1 VSAQGLYK
9 KLKFNKPMLDP
20 RKDLIPDLIPCSYRN
35 NANTVQIVRISEPM
49 FAYFERVVMPGQIL
63 YFKAT
68 EDSMLEVYEANM
80 ASSAHVDTFPCQQ
93 LSSIGSIGTNNN
105 NLLKK
110 EISPRNHSL
119 VNQAA

>member
-1 VSAQGLYK
+1 
-9 KLKFNKPMLDP
+9 M
-20 RKDLIPDLIPCSYRN
+20 
-35 NANTVQIVRISEPM
+35 QIVRISEPM

-80 ASSAHVDTFPCQQ
+80 ASSAHVDTFPCKQ
-93 LSSIGSIGTNNN
+93 LRSVGVNN

-110 EISPRNHSL
+110 ETPARLQSL
-119 VNQAA
+119 TRAA